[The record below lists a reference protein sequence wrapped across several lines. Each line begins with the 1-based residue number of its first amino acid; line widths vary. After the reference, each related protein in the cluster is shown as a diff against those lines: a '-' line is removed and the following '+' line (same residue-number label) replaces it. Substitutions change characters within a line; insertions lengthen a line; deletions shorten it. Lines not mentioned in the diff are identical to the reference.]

1 MKINGLFLKGG
12 HSYKLLS
19 RILSVSISLLL
30 ISSIFSQAVPVKAN
44 VSTAVIKVDNI
55 IAQTGDTVDVGVS
68 VQGFSGMNLAGYDF
82 KITYDPSFLQVLDI
96 KGPSD
101 FDLPYF
107 NITTPG
113 VISAVSVQLS
123 GEGMSGDLKLFN
135 ITVKVLG
142 QVGQSPLT
150 LNVTDFANADLNNIP
165 FTVSNGSV
173 SLQQTQPLAPNV
185 SVDDVNNVIVGIDA
199 TMEYNIDGGNYIHYE
214 AANVPDL
221 TGTHTVLVR
230 VTAAGTNPASEPT
243 TLNFTINSI
252 QPAAPIVSA
261 DDDNDVIIGID
272 TTMEYTIDGGNY
284 IHYEAAN
291 APDLTGAHTVLVR
304 VAAAGANPAS
314 EPTTLNFT
322 TNSIQPAAPN
332 VSADDVNNLIDGI
345 DNTMEY
351 SLDNGLTYVLYD
363 AQVPDLSGDQT
374 VSVRVAAS
382 GINPAGLTKTLIF
395 TTNPVENTPLKVTLT
410 NATGAAG
417 SEVQVVINLQD
428 VQQAVYGTDGLVNSN
443 FKILYDSNYL
453 AVNSITPGSV
463 FTETTD
469 LSTSYT
475 QTPGAIVFL
484 SQDDSMGERLIS
496 TDGIF
501 ATIKFMIKAEAPLG
515 DYLITFAD
523 EPKTFSTMQLSDYT
537 VSWITP
543 ITVGGI
549 ITVKYVI
556 GDVNGD
562 NKFDVTDF
570 GYLKLFLLGKITSFP
585 SPSGMNAA
593 NVDGQGTVPD
603 VTDFG
608 YMKLRL
614 LGKIAKF
621 PIE

>member
-1 MKINGLFLKGG
+1 
-12 HSYKLLS
+12 
-19 RILSVSISLLL
+19 
-30 ISSIFSQAVPVKAN
+30 
-44 VSTAVIKVDNI
+44 
-55 IAQTGDTVDVGVS
+55 
-68 VQGFSGMNLAGYDF
+68 
-82 KITYDPSFLQVLDI
+82 
-96 KGPSD
+96 
-101 FDLPYF
+101 
-107 NITTPG
+107 
-113 VISAVSVQLS
+113 
-123 GEGMSGDLKLFN
+123 
-135 ITVKVLG
+135 
-142 QVGQSPLT
+142 
-150 LNVTDFANADLNNIP
+150 
-165 FTVSNGSV
+165 
-173 SLQQTQPLAPNV
+173 
-185 SVDDVNNVIVGIDA
+185 
-199 TMEYNIDGGNYIHYE
+199 
-214 AANVPDL
+214 
-221 TGTHTVLVR
+221 
-230 VTAAGTNPASEPT
+230 
-243 TLNFTINSI
+243 
-252 QPAAPIVSA
+252 
-261 DDDNDVIIGID
+261 
-272 TTMEYTIDGGNY
+272 MEYTIDGGNY

-537 VSWITP
+537 VSGITP